1 MSKILIVED
10 ESVVA
15 WDIQETLE
23 ELGYKVVAN
32 VTSGAEAIQIPAA
45 LKPDL
50 VLMDIRL
57 EDEMDGITAA
67 EQIRDR
73 FNIPIIYLTAHA
85 DEHTW
90 QRAIRTNPY
99 GYLVKPFQ
107 EQQLQTTIEIALRR
121 HQLEKHSQETKEQI
135 VNTLISI
142 GEATIVTDHRGCIL
156 SMNEAAE
163 SLTGW
168 SLTEVLGK
176 DTNQVLTFIQAQTH
190 KKIKNPLMEVMQKGI
205 KINLSNHYLLRTIN
219 GKEIPINSVA
229 TPITNNEG
237 KAIGSII
244 VIQDITQ
251 QQQAQ
256 EIQQQWREQEKL
268 VAAFSQRLRQSLNLE
283 EILNTTVTQVR
294 QLLENDQV
302 VIYRFSSDGNGLVVA
317 ESVAADLLCLLG
329 WEGRDPWIADP
340 NYLTQYQQGEV
351 RIIEDTYKADL
362 KQGQLRFL
370 EFFSIRAKVVV
381 PLLTGE
387 HLWGLLICHH
397 CTAPRKWSQWQVE
410 LLKQL
415 ANQVGVAIDKAE
427 LVQKLEQAN
436 QQLQYLTC
444 VDGLTQLANRSWFEG
459 YLDWEWRRLAQEQS
473 PIALIVSDIDFFR
486 EFNDTYGNQARD
498 DCLRQV
504 ASAIRQAVEHPT
516 DLVARYGEQEFGVI
530 LPNTN
535 APGGVWIAQKMRGIV
550 KRLKLANFSSPVNRY
565 ITLSLGVTSIVPTL
579 ESSPKMLIDATNNA
593 LYKAKAE
600 GGDRVVLEKFSQ
612 KLVPE
617 GRSQEAGGRR
627 EESL

>member
-1 MSKILIVED
+1 MIKILIVED

-23 ELGYKVVAN
+23 KLGYKVVAN

-45 LKPDL
+45 IKPDL

-67 EQIRDR
+67 GQICDR

-90 QRAIRTNPY
+90 QRAINTNPY
-99 GYLVKPFQ
+99 GYIVKPFQ
-107 EQQLQTTIEIALRR
+107 ERDLQTAIEIALRR
-121 HQLEKHSQETKEQI
+121 HQVEKRSQESQEQI
-135 VNTLISI
+135 VSTLISI
-142 GEATIVTDHRGCIL
+142 GEATIVTDHQGYIL
-156 SMNEAAE
+156 SMNQAAE

-168 SLTEVLGK
+168 LLTEALGK
-176 DTNQVLTFIQAQTH
+176 DINQVLAFIEAQNH
-190 KKIKNPLMEVMQKGI
+190 KQIKNPLMQAMDKCIRV
-205 KINLSNHYLLRTIN
+205 NLSSNYLLKTKN
-219 GKEIPINSVA
+219 TTEIAINSIA
-229 TPITNNEG
+229 TPIKNHEG
-237 KAIGSII
+237 EVIGGML
-244 VIQDITQ
+244 VLQDISQ

-256 EIQQQWREQEKL
+256 ETQQQSQEQEKL
-268 VAAFSQRLRQSLNLE
+268 IAAFSQSLRQSLRLE
-283 EILNTTVTQVR
+283 DILNTTVTQVR
-294 QLLENDQV
+294 QWLENDQV
-302 VIYRFSSDGNGLVVA
+302 VIYQFHADGSGSVIA
-317 ESVAADLLCLLG
+317 ESVGSDLLCLLG
-329 WEGRDPWIADP
+329 WEGRDPWIVEP
-340 NYLTQYQQGEV
+340 NYFTQYQQGQV
-351 RIIEDTYKADL
+351 RVIEDTYKADL
-362 KQGQLRFL
+362 QQGQLRFL
-370 EFFSIRAKVVV
+370 EFFSIRSKIVV

-397 CTAPRKWSQWQVE
+397 CTEPREWQRSQIE

-415 ANQVGVAIDKAE
+415 ASQVGVAIEKSE

-459 YLDWEWRRLAQEQS
+459 YLDWEWQRLVRTQS
-473 PIALIVSDIDFFR
+473 PIALILSDIDFFQ
-486 EFNDTYGNQARD
+486 EFNETYGNQARD

-504 ASAIRQAVEHPT
+504 ATVIRQAVEHPT
-516 DLVARYGEQEFGVI
+516 DLVARYGEQEFGII

-565 ITLSLGVTSIVPTL
+565 ITLSLGVASIVPSL
-579 ESSPKMLIDATNNA
+579 ESSPTMLIEGANKA
-593 LYKAKAE
+593 LYKAKAG

-612 KLVPE
+612 RLGTLKSE
-617 GRSQEAGGRR
+617 G
-627 EESL
+627 